1 VDFILSESPLRAL
14 KQDLLSHR
22 LGHELTLHG
31 LRQADV
37 AAYLASEFT
46 GGGLPEDLATM
57 IHRRSEGNPLFMTAM
72 LDHLAQTGVLARE
85 NGSWKVTS
93 PLDRIDP
100 GVPETL
106 KHMLDV
112 QLGHLSEDERRLL
125 KCASVAGQHFTPCSV
140 AIMLESASAEI
151 EQKCTALAERQQ
163 FLKSCGKCELP
174 NGVFT
179 TDYEFRHSLY
189 REALYRGLSAV
200 QRVNLHRSL
209 ANGLVGY
216 ESPQAPVLAAKIAAH
231 YEEGREYQPAIRHLM
246 MAAQIASRRYAH
258 RESMAV
264 LEHAKELLPKVLR
277 ENRPTLEWE
286 IQEKIADVHYTLGD
300 MAQSIAIYDSL
311 AARAAKSGDRA
322 AEADALMRMSHPA
335 GFVDPNRAGD

>member
-1 VDFILSESPLRAL
+1 
-14 KQDLLSHR
+14 
-22 LGHELTLHG
+22 
-31 LRQADV
+31 
-37 AAYLASEFT
+37 
-46 GGGLPEDLATM
+46 
-57 IHRRSEGNPLFMTAM
+57 
-72 LDHLAQTGVLARE
+72 
-85 NGSWKVTS
+85 
-93 PLDRIDP
+93 
-100 GVPETL
+100 VPETL

-151 EQKCTALAERQQ
+151 EQKCAALAERQQ
-163 FLKSCGKCELP
+163 FLKSCGTCELP